1 MINELPKYLASA
13 RDANDNVDVLDWWSG
28 METTCPA
35 WLLGLRIIMAIEPSS
50 AETERV
56 FSMMRNTLTD
66 RQDMAL
72 RDYCE
77 SVLMLRYNERQRAAD
92 H

>member
-1 MINELPKYLASA
+1 
-13 RDANDNVDVLDWWSG
+13 
-28 METTCPA
+28 
-35 WLLGLRIIMAIEPSS
+35 MAIEPSS

-77 SVLMLRYNERQRAAD
+77 SVLTVDAEIQ
-92 H
+92 